1 MIVIVRV
8 CAVAGVLLTA
18 GCASWTPNLD
28 FLPSLPSLSSGGPT
42 VTLGIET
49 DPPGADARTSVGPGC
64 RTPCTVAV
72 PADREFTVSLTL
84 NGYLPQ
90 TVPVRPRVPDNV
102 RPEPEGSVIA
112 TADLVPNPILVQ
124 MDPAPPPA
132 PPPKKRRAPRSAK
145 AKAPKQ

>member
-1 MIVIVRV
+1 MIAIVRV
-8 CAVAGVLLTA
+8 CAVAGALLTA
-18 GCASWTPNLD
+18 GCASWTPSLD
-28 FLPSLPSLSSGGPT
+28 FLPSLPSLSSSGPS

-49 DPPGADARTSVGPGC
+49 DPPGADASTSVGPGC

-90 TVPVRPRVPDNV
+90 IVPVRPRAPDNV
-102 RPEPEGSVIA
+102 RPEPEGGVIA

-124 MDPAPPPA
+124 MEPAPPPA
-132 PPPKKRRAPRSAK
+132 PPKKRRAPRTPK
-145 AKAPKQ
+145 AKTPKQ